1 MATLRREGR
10 AVKAKE
16 TAKGIQSSTP
26 NLSHVYA
33 AVHEGHVTPEEAIN
47 LNSKFKPEKQYE
59 MGPYA
64 ATGKPRQLT
73 QGTTYRSYQT
83 GSAALIPNAKHVRTA
98 VNQGHIT
105 SDEAADLNPNYLNNP
120 VKRGPI
126 DKVAQ
131 VNRKAK
137 VPYVRDIHAAV
148 MGGHINSEEGLD
160 LNKNYDPQ
168 DPRQFRAA
176 KAQIKNE
183 ENKRQGKTPRLSD
196 VHQAITGGNI
206 NLEEGQDLTPKYD
219 PSNKNQQWAI
229 QQTLSGASKQKN
241 RARAKAGYKP
251 PAARAE
257 AGTPARKRVK
267 NKGKAKTT

>member
-16 TAKGIQSSTP
+16 TAKGIQGSTP

-33 AVHEGHVTPEEAIN
+33 AVHEGKVKPEEAVD

-73 QGTTYRSYQT
+73 QGTAYRSYQT
-83 GSAALIPNAKHVRTA
+83 GAAALTPNAKHVRKA

-105 SDEAADLNPNYLNNP
+105 SEEASDLNPNYLNNP

-126 DKVAQ
+126 DKIAQ
-131 VNRKAK
+131 VNRVAK

-148 MGGHINSEEGLD
+148 IGGHINSEEGLD

-183 ENKRQGKTPRLSD
+183 ENKKYGKTPRISD
-196 VHQAITGGNI
+196 VHQAVTGGHI
-206 NLEEGQDLTPKYD
+206 SLEEGKDLTPKYD
-219 PSNKNQQWAI
+219 PNNKIQQWGI
-229 QQTLSGASKQKN
+229 QQTLSGVYKQKN
-241 RARAKAGYKP
+241 RTRALAGYKSP
-251 PAARAE
+251 TAKLE

-267 NKGKAKTT
+267 NKGKAKTV